1 MEGASKFA
9 AGLRVH
15 SVSDAVDGGEYG
27 YIAFATPGVGG
38 ASQIVLRPTT

>member
-1 MEGASKFA
+1 
-9 AGLRVH
+9 LRVR

-27 YIAFATPGVGG
+27 YIACVMPDIGG